1 MIRHIVNLL
10 LGLLPP
16 SRCFGLRHLFLRW
29 AGLEL
34 ERNVKFCGRGWVY
47 GRGRLQIGEETW
59 LSPGVIVHTHVD
71 ADITIGSRCDVGPGV
86 EFMTGSHE
94 IGAAERRAGKGSARP
109 ITVGDGCW
117 IGARSLILGGISIG
131 EGCVV
136 AAGSVVAHNVAPNC
150 LVAGV
155 PASVKRQLA

>member
-1 MIRHIVNLL
+1 MIRHFVNFL

-16 SRCFGLRHLFLRW
+16 SRCFALRYSLLRW

-34 ERNVKFCGRGWVY
+34 ERNVKFCGRGWIY
-47 GRGRLQIGEETW
+47 GRGRLLIGDATW

-94 IGAAERRAGKGSARP
+94 MGNSTRRAGEGTACP
-109 ITVGDGCW
+109 IRVGDGCW
-117 IGARSLILGGISIG
+117 IGARTLILGGVSIG
-131 EGCVV
+131 AGSIV
-136 AAGSVVAHNVAPNC
+136 AAGSVVTHNVPPNT

-155 PASVKRQLA
+155 PASVKRQLT